1 MRFTALLTGVLA
13 SVASFSSAQRIPA
26 RRTCGSELTDAQVAQ
41 AEQIFAQTA
50 NATIQTDVGILA
62 YTPRVINVYWHIIR
76 SGTAV
81 SQGNIPYVLS
91 SLPIAPAHKG
101 LSISRSHCAITR
113 TVTMHLI
120 ISASQITNQINVLNS
135 AFASSDLSFTLA
147 GTTVTT
153 NSNWFNNVAPG
164 TAQQTAMK
172 TALRVGGA
180 NTLNI
185 YSVGFTNSGL
195 LGYATFPWNYA
206 SNPTDDGV
214 VILFSSVPGGTAS
227 PYNLG
232 QTATHEVGHWTGLYH
247 TFQGGCSGSGDL
259 VADTPPESSPAY
271 GCPTG
276 RDTCPGGGVDPIHNF
291 MDYTNDACMTHF
303 TAGQTTRLR
312 TQIATFR
319 GIAL

>member
-50 NATIQTDVGILA
+50 NVTIQTDVGILA

-81 SQGNIPYVLS
+81 SQGNIP
-91 SLPIAPAHKG
+91 
-101 LSISRSHCAITR
+101 
-113 TVTMHLI
+113 
-120 ISASQITNQINVLNS
+120 ASQITNQINVLNS

-180 NTLNI
+180 STLNI

-232 QTATHEVGHWTGLYH
+232 QVSPP
-247 TFQGGCSGSGDL
+247 TFHHLL
-259 VADTPPESSPAY
+259 V
-271 GCPTG
+271 
-276 RDTCPGGGVDPIHNF
+276 
-291 MDYTNDACMTHF
+291 
-303 TAGQTTRLR
+303 
-312 TQIATFR
+312 
-319 GIAL
+319 